1 MVGNIF
7 ICLNEATYN
16 GEIPTEL
23 QGSYSR
29 ISRDEEG
36 ELVAVLPTTFAQI
49 GEDNKRKFGGVVEVE
64 VNGSVYYIMEF
75 NASWLQSE
83 VSALFRL
90 GKGLRYPNNTLMT
103 NKEAIE
109 LINSNQPNDESLS
122 D

>member
-16 GEIPTEL
+16 SEIPTEL

-64 VNGSVYYIMEF
+64 VNGNVYYIMEF

>member
-16 GEIPTEL
+16 GLIPKEL

-29 ISRDEEG
+29 TSSDEEG
-36 ELVAVLPTTFAQI
+36 NLIEVLPTTFKEV
-49 GEDNKRKFGGVVEVE
+49 GEDGKRRFGSVVEIK

-83 VSALFRL
+83 VSALINL
-90 GKGLRYPNNTLMT
+90 GNDLEYPNNTLMT
-103 NKEAIE
+103 NKEAIS
-109 LINSNQPNDESLS
+109 IIQDNQAEDI
-122 D
+122 

>member
-64 VNGSVYYIMEF
+64 VNGNVYYIMEF

-103 NKEAIE
+103 NKEAIA
-109 LINSNQPNDESLS
+109 LIQENQSEDV
-122 D
+122 

>member
-16 GEIPTEL
+16 GEIPKEL

-29 ISRDEEG
+29 TSSDEEG
-36 ELVAVLPTTFAQI
+36 NLIEVLPTTFKEV
-49 GEDNKRKFGGVVEVE
+49 GEDGRRKFGSVVELTIDKAKF
-64 VNGSVYYIMEF
+64 YIMEF

-83 VSALFRL
+83 VSALINL
-90 GKGLRYPNNTLMT
+90 GNGLRFPNNTLMT

-109 LINSNQPNDESLS
+109 LINSNQSIDESLS
-122 D
+122 N

>member
-16 GEIPTEL
+16 SEIPTEL

-49 GEDNKRKFGGVVEVE
+49 GEDNKRKFGSVVEVK

-83 VSALFRL
+83 VSALLKL
-90 GKGLRYPNNTLMT
+90 GDSLDYPNNTLMT
-103 NKEAIE
+103 NKEAVK
-109 LINSNQPNDESLS
+109 LIHKYSNKL
-122 D
+122 

>member
-49 GEDNKRKFGGVVEVE
+49 GEDNRVEFGEVIEITIDESKF
-64 VNGSVYYIMEF
+64 YIMEF

-83 VSALFRL
+83 VSALLSL
-90 GKGLRYPNNTLMT
+90 GNGLRYPNNTLLT
-103 NKEAIE
+103 NKEAII
-109 LINSNQPNDESLS
+109 LIQNNLS
-122 D
+122 EDV

>member
-64 VNGSVYYIMEF
+64 VNGNVYYIIEF

-83 VSALFRL
+83 VSALLSL
-90 GKGLRYPNNTLMT
+90 GDGLRYPNNTLMT
-103 NKEAIE
+103 NSEALE
-109 LINSNQPNDESLS
+109 LINLHTREV
-122 D
+122 